1 MKKKRRKPEG
11 TRPASPRVLDA
22 PNSLPLLSPGRLAVL
37 LAVLAVVPYANVF
50 SNNFVLDDFP
60 IIVENTLIRDVRNVG
75 ELFTSNYWGEGD
87 PARDRGLY
95 RPLTVFTYAIDYA
108 FWKLKP
114 LGYHLVNLVLHAAVT
129 LLLFVI
135 AMNLLRSSVAAF
147 IAAAIFAVHP
157 VHTEAVTGIVG
168 RAELLAALFFMLAF
182 SFGQAV
188 GIPRLRTIYNPL
200 VLRSPTMSASVIAA
214 LFYFFGLLSKET
226 AVALPAIVLVH
237 DLSAIDRSDNS
248 QNKKNRTK
256 ESTPALATLRYAGF
270 GIALLVYLAMRNSVV
285 VHRNIWAGFVG
296 VPVDERV
303 LTASRVL
310 MEYLALLVYP
320 RTLIADYWKPDVPIA
335 RSAAEPLVLLSLLLW
350 VLLGVAAVW
359 SWRKARSVF
368 FCLGWFFIT
377 IFPVSNILLTIG
389 VGKAERI
396 LYLPSAGF
404 CLVIG
409 ALFAMVEKRIRK
421 SWLLVLALIPVLLL
435 FSIRTYV
442 RNLDWKDNMTLALA
456 TLKVSPTSPLFNQM
470 AAAEYRKRGE
480 NDRAIPLLQESI
492 RQRPEEHLYHYN
504 LGNVYLDLKQY
515 DLAVASYQEA
525 LRLKPGYLEAMNN
538 LGQAQME
545 TGDNAEAVK
554 TYTALLSMDR
564 RYLKG
569 YLNLGAAYFN
579 LENFSEAARVLREGL
594 TVTPD
599 FGGLHLNLAAVLQ
612 KLGQSQEA
620 SQEYQKAI
628 ALDPSLKDIN

>member
-1 MKKKRRKPEG
+1 MKKKRRKPVATKPATPQVPDS
-11 TRPASPRVLDA
+11 TRS
-22 PNSLPLLSPGRLAVL
+22 SPLLSTGRLAVL
-37 LAVLAVVPYANVF
+37 LAVLAVVPYVNAF
-50 SNNFVLDDFP
+50 SNDFALDDIP
-60 IIVENTLIRDVRNVG
+60 IIVENTLIRDLRNVG
-75 ELFTSNYWGEGD
+75 ALFTTNYWGEGD
-87 PARDRGLY
+87 TARDRGLY

-108 FWKLKP
+108 FWGLKP
-114 LGYHLVNLVLHAAVT
+114 IGYHLVNLVLHAAVT

-135 AMNLLRSSVAAF
+135 AMNILRSAMAAF

-168 RAELLAALFFMLAF
+168 RAEVLAALLFMLAF
-182 SFGQAV
+182 LFGQRYGV
-188 GIPRLRTIYNPL
+188 PRLRTIYKPL
-200 VLRSPTMSASVIAA
+200 DLKSPTMSACIIAA

-226 AVALPAIVLVH
+226 AVALPAIILVH
-237 DLSAIDRSDNS
+237 DLTAKDRADI
-248 QNKKNRTK
+248 QDKKNRSKT
-256 ESTPALATLRYAGF
+256 SMPALTTVRYVGF

-285 VHRNIWAGFVG
+285 VKRNIWSGFVG

-310 MEYLALLVYP
+310 MEYLALLIYP

-350 VLLGVAAVW
+350 VLLGVVAVW
-359 SWRKARSVF
+359 SWRRARSVF
-368 FCLGWFFIT
+368 FCLTWFFIT
-377 IFPVSNILLTIG
+377 IFPVSNILLAIG

-409 ALFAMVEKRIRK
+409 ALFALVEKKMNK
-421 SWLLVLALIPVLLL
+421 SWLIVLALIPVLLL
-435 FSIRTYV
+435 FSIRTYT
-442 RNLDWKDNMTLALA
+442 RNADWKDNMTLALA
-456 TLKVSPTSPLFNQM
+456 TLKVTPTSPLFNQI
-470 AAAEYRKRGE
+470 AASEYRKLGE
-480 NDRAIPLLQESI
+480 NDKATPFLQEAI
-492 RQRPEEHLYHYN
+492 RQRPEEHSYHYN

-545 TGDNAEAVK
+545 KGNNAEAVK
-554 TYTALLSMDR
+554 TYTALLSKDR
-564 RYLKG
+564 SYLKA

-579 LENFSEAARVLREGL
+579 LENFGEAARVLREGL
-594 TVTPD
+594 TVAPD
-599 FGGLHLNLAAVLQ
+599 FGGLHLNLSAVLQ
-612 KLGQSQEA
+612 KMGQGQEA
-620 SQEYQKAI
+620 AQEYQKAI
-628 ALDPSLKDIN
+628 SLDPSLKETN